1 MTVLVTGVRGRVGR
15 GVLRLLRDAGVPVRA
30 ASAGGETD
38 PAGGEPPVHLD
49 LGDPGTFPA
58 ALKGIRRVFLY
69 AHPGTA
75 QQFVREA
82 VDAGVEHVVLLS
94 SLAIDAGGAQE
105 SPIARL
111 HLEVEEALR
120 SSALGW
126 TFVRPGAF
134 AANALQWA
142 APIRAG
148 RGLRLAY
155 PDTYS
160 EPVHEGDL
168 AEVAFRALVDDAHRG
183 AVLRI
188 TGPESLSARR
198 QAELI
203 GQATGV
209 PVAVERIGRE
219 EQRAQL
225 TAVLPEAF
233 ADTVLAYQEQRDG
246 RPAAPSPDA
255 ERVLGRSAVS
265 FAAWAREHAE
275 SFR

>member
-1 MTVLVTGVRGRVGR
+1 MTVLVTGARGRVGR
-15 GVLRLLRDAGVPVRA
+15 AVLHRLGDAGVPVRA
-30 ASAGGETD
+30 ASATAEAD

-49 LGDPGTFPA
+49 LDDPDTFPA

-69 AHPGTA
+69 ARPGTA
-75 QQFVREA
+75 ERFVREA
-82 VDAGVEHVVLLS
+82 ADAGVEHVALLS
-94 SLAIDAGGAQE
+94 SLAIDADDAQD

-120 SSALGW
+120 ASALSW

-134 AANALQWA
+134 ATNALQWA

-148 RGLRLAY
+148 RSVRLAY

-168 AEVAFRALVDDAHRG
+168 ADVAVRALLDDAHRG

-203 GQATGV
+203 GQAAGV
-209 PVAVERIGRE
+209 RVAVERIGRE

-225 TAVLPEAF
+225 AAVLPEAF
-233 ADTVLAYQEQRDG
+233 ADTMLTYQEQRDG
-246 RPAAPSPDA
+246 RPGTPLPDA
-255 ERVLGRSAVS
+255 ERVLGRSTVS
-265 FAAWAREHAE
+265 FAAWAREHAAA
-275 SFR
+275 FR